1 MISKAEIKKI
11 KKLHLKTSL
20 MVDNMMAGQYRSV
33 FRGCGME
40 FEEVREYRPGDEV
53 RAIDWKVS
61 ARLGKTYVKVFREER
76 EACVVLLVDMSSSNL
91 FGSTGMTKMEKA
103 AEVAAL
109 VSYVAIKN
117 NDRAG
122 LILFTDKVELYIPPG
137 KGPSHVWRIIRA
149 VYTFNSGKGAKTD
162 IKKALDFFAKV
173 APIKSLCFLIS
184 DFNSPPFEKEIKM
197 LKPRHEIIAVKI
209 GDKNDFY
216 LPSDGIVSFR
226 DPETGREFLFDSG
239 FKDSREKWLDKAQA
253 YKNGISLFFKK
264 CGIDLLELNTDDS
277 SGDMLVKYFRYRHLR
292 VQKSN
297 G

>member
-11 KKLHLKTSL
+11 KKLHMKTSF
-20 MVDNMMAGQYRSV
+20 MVNNMMAGQYRSV

-53 RAIDWKVS
+53 RSIDWKVS

-76 EACVVLLVDMSSSNL
+76 EASVVLMVDMSSSNL
-91 FGSTGMTKMEKA
+91 FGSSDMTKIEKA

-137 KGPSHVWRIIRA
+137 KGPSHAWKLIRA
-149 VYTFNSGKGAKTD
+149 VYTFDRKKGAKTD

-184 DFNSPPFEKEIKM
+184 DFNSPPFEKEIKR
-197 LKPRHEIIAVKI
+197 LKTSHEIIAVKI

-216 LPSDGIVSFR
+216 LPSGGIVSLK
-226 DPETGREFLFDSG
+226 DPETGDEFVFDSG
-239 FKDSREKWLDKAQA
+239 IKGSLKKWYEKSEA
-253 YKNGISLFFKK
+253 YKNSLYVFFKK

-292 VQKSN
+292 AQKFN